1 MDARSDKLQLPLAV
15 DLDGTLIAGDLLWEG
30 LFALLRRNPLYLFMV
45 PVWLFS
51 GPQRLKHEIAA
62 RVDIDAE
69 GLPYRAAMIE
79 RLKEEKARG
88 RAIVLAT
95 AASRRYADAVA
106 AHLGL
111 FDRVFASDETVNL
124 KSSRKRAALVAE
136 YGDGGFDYAGNDRAD
151 LALFD
156 AAAQSIV
163 VSPDSAARAWAKA
176 HDAEIVEG
184 QSASLRT
191 VLKMLRVH
199 QWLKNVLIAV
209 PMVLN
214 HEYLD
219 ISMLM
224 ACLIAFVSF
233 SAAASAIYIV
243 NDFFDLNLD
252 RRHRTKKNRP
262 LASGAISLRAG
273 AFTAVALLGVSL
285 ATALLLPIEFLGVLA
300 LYLAATTAYSLSFKR
315 MLLVDV
321 LTLAGL
327 YTARILAGAAAT
339 GVAVSFWL
347 LAFSI
352 FFFLSL
358 SLVKRFVELDS
369 TDMPVGAKLA
379 GRGYRP
385 EDLDIV
391 AQAGIASAFASALV
405 LALYINS
412 ADVIQMYAHP
422 WLVWPLG
429 PIILYLTLRIWV
441 LARRKE
447 MHDDPVVFLIGD
459 WRSLMVVALGA
470 VLVFVAR
477 A

>member
-1 MDARSDKLQLPLAV
+1 MDARSNKLKVPLAV

-30 LFALLRRNPLYLFMV
+30 LFALLRQNPLFLFLI
-45 PVWLFS
+45 PLWLAS
-51 GPQRLKHEIAA
+51 GPQRLKHEISS
-62 RVDIDAE
+62 RVDIDAA
-69 GLPYRAAMIE
+69 GLPYRDDVVE
-79 RLKEEKARG
+79 RLRAEKASG
-88 RAIVLAT
+88 RMIVLAT

-106 AHLGL
+106 LHLGL
-111 FDRVFASDETVNL
+111 FEKVFASDETVNL
-124 KSSRKRAALVAE
+124 KSARKRDALVAAF
-136 YGDGGFDYAGNDRAD
+136 GDGGFDYAGNDRAD
-151 LALFD
+151 LVLFD
-156 AAAQSIV
+156 AAADALV
-163 VSPDSAARAWAKA
+163 VDPDREARAWARA
-176 HDAEIVEG
+176 HDAEIIEG
-184 QSASLRT
+184 RRIGLRA

-214 HEYLD
+214 HEYFN
-219 ISMLM
+219 IGMLA
-224 ACLIAFVSF
+224 ACTIAFVSF
-233 SAAASAIYIV
+233 SSAASAIYIV

-262 LASGAISLRAG
+262 LASGAISLRTGALTAG
-273 AFTAVALLGVSL
+273 GLLAVSL
-285 ATALLLPIEFLGVLA
+285 TTALALPLPFLGVLA
-300 LYLAATTAYSLSFKR
+300 AYLVATTAYSLALKR

-369 TDMPVGAKLA
+369 TQTPVGAKLA

-391 AQAGIASAFASALV
+391 AQAGIASAFAAALV

-412 ADVIQMYAHP
+412 VDVIEMYAHP

-459 WRSLMVVALGA
+459 WRSLMVVGFGA
-470 VLVFVAR
+470 VLVFLAR